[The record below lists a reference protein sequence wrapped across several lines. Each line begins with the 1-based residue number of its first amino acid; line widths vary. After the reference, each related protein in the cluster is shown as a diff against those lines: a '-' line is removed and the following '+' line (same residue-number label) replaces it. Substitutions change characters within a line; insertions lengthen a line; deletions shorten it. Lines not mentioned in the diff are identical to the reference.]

1 MLLRTRTYKL
11 KTIIIFIVAIT
22 VVVSYT
28 AAAMVLYVNTSDFL
42 KEKVI
47 NSSYSNALQISKKV
61 EMCFSEVEN
70 LTKRISTSNDLKEY
84 IKEYYQ
90 RKHIPFD
97 KVYLTEKLSWGDWY
111 LLYIEELESGNS
123 SRKFITFYIVLT
135 FLISVLISAIVSK
148 FTLNR
153 LIEPINSLVNNIRK
167 YKSNEDTGTFL
178 SIKTGKYGMRERI
191 LLYYFMVVIIPLVFF
206 VFSYILFSK
215 STIQNEIIESEKTA
229 FSQTAENISLL
240 MGGKLKAIS
249 SMCFDKSIQ
258 NALVEEKEKI
268 ETGQL
273 YQVLN
278 NYMLLTNGY
287 DDISIINMNGDTI
300 LSTYNNKNYNSDS
313 ELLKWNDKTD
323 IIFWQ
328 NTRKDELGRFVF
340 SVVIRVRGA
349 DLDPVYDRFLLKHIG
364 NIVINI
370 DESEL
375 EQLYRDIYLKSN
387 ADIFII
393 DKNGTVVSSIDDNL
407 IGLTYRELVNTKY
420 SDYHPV
426 IAFSEEI
433 DGTPWILVGNYDYY
447 SVMDEFRYILYPSA
461 FILIIIVLFLIIIT
475 YEISYRLVS
484 RLSKINKAMSEVNY
498 GVLPNEL
505 PRNSNITEIEE
516 LALTFNDMVT
526 RIDSLIDDLIIT
538 KNQQK
543 RLETEKRD
551 VEIYALQSQ
560 IKPHFLCNTLESIRC
575 LIKEK
580 RETDALD
587 MLKDLSDLFK
597 YGISKVEGLIP
608 IGQELAHAAAYTRI
622 MNKRFVNMKF
632 VWHIDDNAKR
642 FLTPK
647 MILQPVIENSIN
659 HGLVPR
665 NSQGE
670 ISIYCEITDN
680 SIIFRVAD
688 NGVGM
693 EETRLLEVENNL
705 KSSKS
710 NRVGLENVYKRLKL
724 CFGDETDI
732 IIDSTEKIG
741 TSVTIKIP
749 KVNEGNYESLKC
761 RYNFIHF
768 P

>member
-1 MLLRTRTYKL
+1 MRTRTYKL

-300 LSTYNNKNYNSDS
+300 LSTYNNNKNYNSDS

-670 ISIYCEITDN
+670 ISIYCKITDN